1 MRTNVNFLG
10 LLAVAVAL
18 PAVLAAPT
26 TSTPPVF
33 VPGTFTS
40 ASYGTGSIAPL
51 HKQDTHPHIEGSYM
65 VILKNGISAT
75 QFLAHRSLI
84 MAAQQSASA
93 FHGESAVGADG
104 IGHIYDLENHMQGYA
119 GKFTDDVVD
128 YIRALPEVEYVE
140 LDSVV
145 KTQDMPSMDSMV
157 FEEPSAFHDQLA
169 PTPKP
174 GHGHEHEQLTQK
186 GAPWVSGADW
196 AGSYLLHHL
205 LITFHPLVSRVSLVS
220 LTGKNCDW
228 EPSPSTSTTP
238 TPEMA

>member
-1 MRTNVNFLG
+1 MRTNTTFLA
-10 LLAVAVAL
+10 LLAAAVAI
-18 PAVLAAPT
+18 PAAVAAPT
-26 TSTPPVF
+26 ASTPPVF
-33 VPGTFTS
+33 VPGQFTS

-93 FHGESAVGADG
+93 FHGASADSADG

-119 GKFTDDVVD
+119 GKFTEDVVD

-145 KTQDMPSMDSMV
+145 KTQEIPDMGNMIS
-157 FEEPSAFHDQLA
+157 EEAPALYAQFAPVPGAPHD
-169 PTPKP
+169 
-174 GHGHEHEQLTQK
+174 HEQLTQK
-186 GAPWVSGADW
+186 GAPWVSRSHAVG
-196 AGSYLLHHL
+196 
-205 LITFHPLVSRVSLVS
+205 R
-220 LTGKNCDW
+220 
-228 EPSPSTSTTP
+228 
-238 TPEMA
+238 